1 MPETNTNAPTLNKLP
16 FWFADAM
23 LVAAAATLVAV
34 GARPL
39 RVWEM
44 VAVTVCVAF
53 GGWLAVLP
61 FLKEYELASRFAET
75 NRLADT
81 TAKLQEL
88 ETVAD
93 RISQATGQWQAVQD
107 RAGKTAELAGGI
119 VDRLAR
125 EAETFASAVSR
136 TADSDKQTLKLE
148 VEKLRR
154 AESEWLQAVG
164 RVMDHIHAIHVA
176 AVRSGQP
183 QLVAQMERFHGAC
196 REALRRVGFVP
207 IAAAP
212 DEVFDPR
219 KHQTADGARP
229 GEGAK
234 VDETVAPGYVYQGQ
248 LLRPVIVTVVGAAA
262 SATQATEAASEPEP
276 GTAETG
282 EAGAGR

>member
-88 ETVAD
+88 
-93 RISQATGQWQAVQD
+93 
-107 RAGKTAELAGGI
+107 AGLHAQGI
-119 VDRLAR
+119 L
-125 EAETFASAVSR
+125 
-136 TADSDKQTLKLE
+136 SDE
-148 VEKLRR
+148 E
-154 AESEWLQAVG
+154 
-164 RVMDHIHAIHVA
+164 
-176 AVRSGQP
+176 
-183 QLVAQMERFHGAC
+183 F
-196 REALRRVGFVP
+196 
-207 IAAAP
+207 AAA
-212 DEVFDPR
+212 
-219 KHQTADGARP
+219 K
-229 GEGAK
+229 AK
-234 VDETVAPGYVYQGQ
+234 ALG
-248 LLRPVIVTVVGAAA
+248 I
-262 SATQATEAASEPEP
+262 
-276 GTAETG
+276 
-282 EAGAGR
+282 